1 MYKNNLVTC
10 YYAGNVRSRNEKNI
24 LSNFFNGSLTLEIE
38 KGRYTKPVTP
48 LSFRSCNLKCL
59 REWKTLFN
67 TFWISVIHCDLTY
80 LHSTTTVMI
89 YILVY
94 FLKKSIKLQAIG
106 MWLVRKQL
114 ISYFL
119 VYAFDYFQYKKKLCI
134 ALFLLSDQTQRKLEK
149 TSL

>member
-1 MYKNNLVTC
+1 MVFEIGEKEWHEQWHNDKNKPNGNKLKTYRLYKNNLVTC
-10 YYAGNVRSRNEKNI
+10 YYAENVRIRNEKSI
-24 LSNFFNGSLTLEIE
+24 LSNFFNGFSTLEIE

-48 LSFRSCNLKCL
+48 LSFRSCNLKCFT
-59 REWKTLFN
+59 EWKKPVY

-80 LHSTTTVMI
+80 MHSTKTVII

-94 FLKKSIKLQAIG
+94 CIKKSIKLQAIG

-119 VYAFDYFQYKKKLCI
+119 V
-134 ALFLLSDQTQRKLEK
+134 
-149 TSL
+149 